1 MDAGVV
7 AALRLFQYDHIL
19 FQQVER
25 NMYYLKRQLAHDYP
39 REVASL
45 ICDGMQQATCLIPRK
60 RAHAYNH
67 EKLEQKLVAV
77 LAHGA
82 QW

>member
-1 MDAGVV
+1 MV
-7 AALRLFQYDHIL
+7 AALRLYQYDHIL
-19 FQQVER
+19 FQQAER
-25 NMYYLKRQLAHDYP
+25 NIYYLKRQLAHDYP
-39 REVASL
+39 KEIASI

-60 RAHAYNH
+60 RTYAYDL

-77 LAHGA
+77 LAHGS